1 MESIG
6 LENKEGSLEAA
17 KHVLIKTLN
26 STIIHNVKIYLNGYV
41 KSLSSVRSKAIA
53 STSALLFDVRV
64 ASNA

>member
-6 LENKEGSLEAA
+6 LENNKGSLGAA
-17 KHVLIKTLN
+17 KRVWIKTLS

-41 KSLSSVRSKAIA
+41 KSMSSVQSKAIV
-53 STSALLFDVRV
+53 STSVLLFDVRL